1 MTKRHTLLLILTLAG
16 LLFGVELRAAIRLH
30 RGVNISHW
38 LSQSDTRGKGRAEY
52 FTEKDVAFIAAQGFD
67 HLRIPIDEEQMFT
80 PQGEKEPEAFALLH
94 NALQWCRKYKMKAVV
109 DLHILRSHHFNAA
122 EKPLFTDEKA
132 QNAFYECWRK
142 ISGEL
147 KKYSVK
153 WVAYELMNEPVA
165 DDPEQWNTIVNNC
178 LEVVRKL
185 EPKRTII
192 IGSNRW
198 QAYDQVK
205 NLRVPEKDKN
215 IIISFHFYNPFPLT
229 HYRASWTEQK
239 ENPLKVYYPGYIVK
253 KEDVEKLSPEL
264 QKRWGWLARSY
275 NDINT
280 LEKQILQALNAAT
293 AMGRKLYL
301 GEFGCLHGAG
311 KENLINWFR
320 DVVSLCEKYDIG
332 YASWD
337 YKGGFGIIDK
347 GQIQVEMLNILTGK
361 E

>member
-1 MTKRHTLLLILTLAG
+1 MRRLTLIFISLLLSLSAVAKP
-16 LLFGVELRAAIRLH
+16 FELH
-30 RGVNISHW
+30 RGINISHW
-38 LSQSDTRGKGRAEY
+38 LSQSGDRGEKRATKFTREDVKFLAESGY
-52 FTEKDVAFIAAQGFD
+52 D
-67 HLRIPIDEEQMFT
+67 HLRIPIDEEQMFDEQLN
-80 PQGEKEPEAFALLH
+80 PEQEAFSLLH
-94 NALQWCRKYKMKAVV
+94 NAIGWCKEFDLKVIV
-109 DLHILRSHHFNAA
+109 DLHILRSHHFNA
-122 EKPLFTDEKA
+122 ESKPLFTEAAA
-132 QNAFYECWRK
+132 QEQFYECWRK
-142 ISGEL
+142 ISAEL
-147 KKYSVK
+147 KKYPHSL
-153 WVAYELMNEPVA
+153 VAYELMNEPVA
-165 DDPEQWNTIVNNC
+165 DDPELWNTIVNNC
-178 LEVVRKL
+178 LKVVREL
-185 EPKRTII
+185 EPTRTII

-205 NLRVPEKDKN
+205 NLRVPEQDKN

-239 ENPLKVYYPGYIVK
+239 DNPLDVYYPGYIVK
-253 KEDVEKLSPEL
+253 KEDVEKLTPEL

-280 LEKQILQALNAAT
+280 LEKQIMQALNAAT

-301 GEFGCLHGAG
+301 GEFGCLRGAG
-311 KENLINWFR
+311 EENRLRWFR
-320 DVVSLCEKYDIG
+320 DVVSLCEKYGIA

>member
-1 MTKRHTLLLILTLAG
+1 MRRLTLIFISLLLSLSAVAKP
-16 LLFGVELRAAIRLH
+16 FELH
-30 RGVNISHW
+30 RGINISHW
-38 LSQSDTRGKGRAEY
+38 LSQSGDRGEKRATKFTREDVKFLAESGY
-52 FTEKDVAFIAAQGFD
+52 D
-67 HLRIPIDEEQMFT
+67 HLRIPIDEEQMFDEQLN
-80 PQGEKEPEAFALLH
+80 PEQEAFSLLH
-94 NALQWCRKYKMKAVV
+94 NAIGWCKEFDLKVIV
-109 DLHILRSHHFNAA
+109 DLHILRSHHFNA
-122 EKPLFTDEKA
+122 ESKPLFTEAAA
-132 QNAFYECWRK
+132 QEQFYDCWRK
-142 ISGEL
+142 ISAEL
-147 KKYSVK
+147 KKYPRSL
-153 WVAYELMNEPVA
+153 VAYELMNEPVA

-178 LEVVRKL
+178 LKVVREL

-205 NLRVPEKDKN
+205 NLRVPEKEKDKN

-280 LEKQILQALNAAT
+280 LEKQILQALDAAT